1 MPPMNPFTFQVPP
14 NILFEPGAAAKIP
27 GLVGRVRGEARAARH
42 RSGRARR
49 RADAGGRAGLA
60 AQNCGLVVFDE
71 VEADPPAHVVER
83 AARWP
88 APKAVDL
95 VLSIGGGSAL
105 DTAKLVAYLA
115 PVGRASRRHLRRRAR
130 RRGAPAASARA
141 DRPPAPARR

>member
-49 RADAGGRAGLA
+49 RADADGRAGLA

-83 AARWP
+83 AAALAR
-88 APKAVDL
+88 AEAVDL

-105 DTAKLVAYLA
+105 DTAKLV
-115 PVGRASRRHLRRRAR
+115 PTWRGRTSLSTTSTASGW

-141 DRPPAPARR
+141 DDRRAPARR